1 MSHSPVEN
9 PFPTVSDTR
18 LVSAPVEC
26 RKYLSIPTSN
36 NGGQNTCQNLKPTD
50 DTAPGARSK
59 RIPTQ

>member
-18 LVSAPVEC
+18 LVSEPVEC

-36 NGGQNTCQNLKPTD
+36 NGGQDTCQNQKPTGY
-50 DTAPGARSK
+50 TAPGARSK
-59 RIPTQ
+59 GIPAQ